1 MGRNLEQWAWGT
13 LDDWPADTNGLRY
26 RFVGL
31 AEQEIVAILDAG
43 VEGPL
48 LLAMLE
54 DELDGHQALLC
65 PRNQVSLDVTQD
77 FTTLLVLCGA
87 F

>member
-1 MGRNLEQWAWGT
+1 MGRNSEQWAWGT
-13 LDDWPADTNGLRY
+13 LDDWSADTYVLRY
-26 RFVGL
+26 HFIGL

-43 VEGPL
+43 VKGPL

-77 FTTLLVLCGA
+77 CTTLLVLYGA